1 MVIVDEV
8 KDATQLTRASVR
20 LMEIAFGFVNS
31 QALLSAHELGVFETL
46 GEGSMTTD
54 ALSARIGVSPI
65 ACRRLLMALVS
76 LGLLECHGEEVRN
89 SELGRLCSSASD
101 VNLGNLAKINPFYRM
116 LENLTDA
123 LREYSPRWQQAL
135 GTTAQDAWG
144 ALYADPAR
152 LREFAEL
159 MNAFS
164 VPQGRLIAESFDFA
178 PHRCIMD
185 VAGGPGGQ
193 SIEIGV
199 KHTHLRGIVMDLE
212 PVCVIAREQI
222 SAKGLSDRFTA
233 VAADLLAGP
242 YPTGADIIL
251 LGHILHDWSDDTC
264 RRILRHCAAALP
276 DGGVLLIS
284 ESVLGENF
292 VGERFANAK
301 DLLMLVANE
310 PGARERTASEY
321 RALLDEAGFDFV
333 QALRLDAPRDLVVA
347 RKRSTHN

>member
-1 MVIVDEV
+1 VIVESAS
-8 KDATQLTRASVR
+8 DATRLATASVR

-46 GEGSMTTD
+46 GESSMTPD
-54 ALSARIGVSPI
+54 ALSERIGISPI
-65 ACRRLLMALVS
+65 ASRRLLMALVS
-76 LGLLECHGEEVRN
+76 LGLIESDGEKVRN

-164 VPQGRLIAESFDFA
+164 VPQGRLIAESFDFS
-178 PHRCIMD
+178 PYRCIMD

-199 KHTHLRGIVMDLE
+199 KHTHLRGIVMDLD
-212 PVCVIAREQI
+212 PVCVIARVQI
-222 SAKGLSDRFTA
+222 SAKGLSGRFTA
-233 VAADLLAGP
+233 IAADLLTGP
-242 YPTGADIIL
+242 YPSGADVIL

-276 DGGVLLIS
+276 EGGVLLIS
-284 ESVLGENF
+284 ESVLGEDF

-321 RALLDEAGFDFV
+321 RALVEEAGFEFGDV
-333 QALRLDAPRDLVVA
+333 IRLDAPRDLVVA
-347 RKRSTHN
+347 RKK